1 MRNIFRFLAKYG
13 TIFLFV
19 LLESVSLY
27 LLFNYNN
34 YQQSAI
40 FSTANKING
49 YAFSVKDQVTGYL
62 NLRHNNDVLF
72 EENNRLQMEVA
83 HLKSALGRLTDTTR
97 IAMYRV
103 QAADEFSLIPAKVIH
118 STVSH
123 LRNYI
128 TLNVGSKDGIKPE
141 MGVANSEGIV
151 GVISLV
157 SENYAIAIPVL
168 NKDQRFSCKIKQN
181 KALGSLV
188 WDGVDSRYAYLEE
201 IPPYV
206 QVKKGDTIV
215 TSGFSA
221 IFPEGVMV
229 GRVVDYGS
237 STDANYLRLK
247 VALST
252 RFNALSNVRIIRY
265 THKQE
270 RIELENKATQ

>member
-1 MRNIFRFLAKYG
+1 MRNVFRFLTKYG

-34 YQQSAI
+34 FQQSAI
-40 FSTANKING
+40 FSTANRING
-49 YAFSVKDQVTGYL
+49 YVFSVKDKVTGYL
-62 NLRHNNDVLF
+62 HLRYNNDVLF

-83 HLKSALGRLTDTTR
+83 HLKSALGRLTDTSK
-97 IAMYRV
+97 ISMYRV

-168 NKDQRFSCKIKQN
+168 NKDQRFSCKIKQS

-229 GRVVDYGS
+229 GKVVDYGT

-252 RFNALSNVRIIRY
+252 HFNALSNVRIIRY

-270 RIELENKATQ
+270 LIELENQAKQ